1 MSSNKV
7 ARFNVRL
14 TESEFEKLKSD
25 SKDFGYERLSDFGR
39 YKLLLD
45 INTSEN
51 VLVSKSLKDEIKT
64 FNYQLNRL
72 GNNINQITKAVH
84 TNEIGRQYAIEKV
97 KKYMKILVDLTEKL
111 NTKIQ

>member
-1 MSSNKV
+1 MSSNKS

-14 TESEFEKLKSD
+14 TEPEFEKLKSD

-51 VLVSKSLKDEIKT
+51 VLASKSLKDELKV
-64 FNYQLNRL
+64 FNYQMNRL

-84 TNEIGRQYAIEKV
+84 TNEIGHQYAIEEV
-97 KKYMKILVDLTEKL
+97 KKHMKKLVELAEKL
-111 NTKIQ
+111 NVKIQ